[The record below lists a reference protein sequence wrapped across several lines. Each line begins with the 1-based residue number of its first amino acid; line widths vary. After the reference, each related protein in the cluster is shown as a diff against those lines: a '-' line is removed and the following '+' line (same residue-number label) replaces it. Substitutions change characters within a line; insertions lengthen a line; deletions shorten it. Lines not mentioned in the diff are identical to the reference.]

1 MKKRKKS
8 KKNNKIKDRLLIFI
22 MFFLLAL
29 SYFELN
35 SDIRLGN
42 IIKDLIFYPSSNVKT
57 QAFIKTYETELIEEN
72 KELKKIM
79 NIKLSLTDFDIEY
92 GTVIERNNSYWLEEL
107 TINKGLL
114 NGIKKDSPVITEG
127 GLIGKISSVS
137 LSNSTIKLITN
148 EESSI
153 PITINKKNKL
163 LTTKNNKVIIRGIN
177 AKDKIKVGD
186 SVTTSGLSS
195 SFPKGILIGTVSS
208 ITKEKDKVGYIAEV
222 KLSSNIDNLRFVAV
236 LKRKISW

>member
-1 MKKRKKS
+1 MKKRKKR
-8 KKNNKIKDRLLIFI
+8 KKNNIGKDKLYIFLIIFLLI
-22 MFFLLAL
+22 L
-29 SYFELN
+29 SFFELN

-42 IIKDLIFYPSSNVKT
+42 IIKDFIFYPSSYIKT
-57 QAFIKTYETELIEEN
+57 QAFIKTYESELIEEN

-92 GTVIERNNSYWLEEL
+92 GTIIERNNSYWLEEL

-137 LSNSTIKLITN
+137 LSTSTIKLITN

-153 PITINKKNKL
+153 PVTVNKKNKL
-163 LTTKNNKVIIRGIN
+163 LTTKNDKVIIRGIN

-186 SVTTSGLSS
+186 NVTTSGLSS

-222 KLSSNIDNLRFVAV
+222 KLSSNINNLRFVAV
-236 LKRKISW
+236 LKRKIS